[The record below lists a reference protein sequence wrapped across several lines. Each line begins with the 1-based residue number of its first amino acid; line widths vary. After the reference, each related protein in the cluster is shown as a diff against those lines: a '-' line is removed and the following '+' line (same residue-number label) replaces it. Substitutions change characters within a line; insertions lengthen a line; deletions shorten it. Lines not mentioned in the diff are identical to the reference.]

1 MVTDEIRTPGGDLLA
16 IVIRGRSRPAR
27 GHDFVTPAAEPLQVG
42 LLTMSRGEALQPHVH
57 REQPRPA
64 CASQECLIVRRGRI
78 RLDLYDG
85 FTLLTQR
92 WLEQGDLVVLLGG
105 GHGLEACEDASELIE
120 VKLGPYA
127 GAEADKVRFVPTER
141 AG

>member
-16 IVIRGRSRPAR
+16 IVVRGRSRPVR
-27 GHDFVTPAAEPLQVG
+27 GHDFVTPASEPLQVG
-42 LLTMSRGEALQPHVH
+42 MLTLGWGGIISPHVH
-57 REQPRPA
+57 REQSRPA
-64 CASQECLIVRRGRI
+64 CASQECLIVRRGRV

-85 FTLLTQR
+85 FSLLAQR

-105 GHGLEACEDASELIE
+105 GHGLEAVEAAELIE
-120 VKLGPYA
+120 VKLGPYT
-127 GAEADKVRFVPTER
+127 GMDADKTRFVPSEG